1 MDKAIG
7 HSRLRTALF
16 AALFFVLSSL
26 QPGLFATA
34 NATGSH
40 ADGGMAL
47 SMQDA
52 AAQADDAGPAGRGSD
67 HASHGAAA
75 DDDGQGAQ
83 HHHKSK
89 DAKDKSCEIHCAPVL
104 AVPVDCPMLKLPSK
118 RCFASVVAARLRL
131 DDYAELIHPPR
142 SLI

>member
-1 MDKAIG
+1 MDKAVG
-7 HSRLRTALF
+7 HWRLRTALF

-34 NATGSH
+34 NATGFH

-47 SMQDA
+47 SVQGSP
-52 AAQADDAGPAGRGSD
+52 AQADDAGHAGHGSD

-83 HHHKSK
+83 HHHKSQ
-89 DAKDKSCEIHCAPVL
+89 DAKNKSCEIHCAPVF
-104 AVPVDCPMLKLPSK
+104 AVPVECQILESPSV
-118 RCFASVVAARLRL
+118 RCFAPVVAARLPL
-131 DDYAELIHPPR
+131 DDYAEFIHPPR